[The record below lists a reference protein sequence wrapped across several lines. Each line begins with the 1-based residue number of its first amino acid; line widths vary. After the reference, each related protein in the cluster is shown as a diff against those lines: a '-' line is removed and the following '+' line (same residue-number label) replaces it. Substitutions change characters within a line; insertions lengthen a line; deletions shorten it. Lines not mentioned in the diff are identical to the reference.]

1 MRKYLLTLLTF
12 LLTIGFLSCKKSN
25 PETNNPDNTNTGKA
39 NYPNYKNFDVYAV
52 GTKTVGNETFATYW
66 KNGVEKIL
74 SNVDSRATSIAFKG
88 SDVYIGGAV
97 NKPTY
102 NRGVY
107 WKNDQMIDIPLPDRP
122 VPFAY
127 GVKSIVVDGN
137 DIYMFGESN
146 QYSKNGITYHFLG
159 YQPIDAMYAKDGR
172 IAQIDHNAGGYYY
185 REVMQTAGTLL
196 PNASTI
202 GAMLLDKND
211 WYVAGVRVTNIN
223 NQGHL
228 TAGYWKNGVFVGAE
242 PINTPDPIII
252 RGMAINQN
260 GVYVVGIM
268 ANQGQLPAYWHDGK
282 ITYLPIPQ
290 GTYRGAAR
298 SIVLNGNDVYIAG
311 DANGRPCYWKNGNLE
326 FFGSEATQGRVNG
339 ITLVPR

>member
-1 MRKYLLTLLTF
+1 MLPCLMRKYLLTLLTF

-146 QYSKNGITYHFLG
+146 QYSKNGITYH
-159 YQPIDAMYAKDGR
+159 
-172 IAQIDHNAGGYYY
+172 
-185 REVMQTAGTLL
+185 
-196 PNASTI
+196 
-202 GAMLLDKND
+202 
-211 WYVAGVRVTNIN
+211 
-223 NQGHL
+223 
-228 TAGYWKNGVFVGAE
+228 
-242 PINTPDPIII
+242 
-252 RGMAINQN
+252 
-260 GVYVVGIM
+260 
-268 ANQGQLPAYWHDGK
+268 
-282 ITYLPIPQ
+282 
-290 GTYRGAAR
+290 
-298 SIVLNGNDVYIAG
+298 
-311 DANGRPCYWKNGNLE
+311 
-326 FFGSEATQGRVNG
+326 
-339 ITLVPR
+339 